1 MTSQGYY
8 LASRVSGGKD
18 DPCKVVVVLSG
29 TVQVQRH
36 RRWFPQAVQHLYEAL
51 VAISPCRPVMLL
63 YQAGLMARAK
73 SPSRQEVCPV
83 AVTVGDEAG
92 QADEGPH
99 PAATPHPDNLP
110 NRVILNCAGLTCSM
124 LSAPSFGVP
133 TWVKV
138 GAAFRFSV
146 EARVR
151 RTNYNK
157 HRS

>member
-1 MTSQGYY
+1 
-8 LASRVSGGKD
+8 
-18 DPCKVVVVLSG
+18 
-29 TVQVQRH
+29 
-36 RRWFPQAVQHLYEAL
+36 
-51 VAISPCRPVMLL
+51 MLL